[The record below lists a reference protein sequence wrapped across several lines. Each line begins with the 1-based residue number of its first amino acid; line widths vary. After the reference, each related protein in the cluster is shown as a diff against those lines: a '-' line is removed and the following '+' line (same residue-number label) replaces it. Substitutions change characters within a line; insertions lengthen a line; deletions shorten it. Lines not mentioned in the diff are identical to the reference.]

1 MNSQEYLRQ
10 NNQDTSSLRM
20 SKVYLAPTKEKI
32 LEKSYKS
39 SMDWATMSNGECLMR
54 NTSEAHNI
62 VRELSLS
69 QAFRRQV
76 SFYFFLFPSTPS
88 RCNASQVSRSK
99 VSRKS
104 STRTLYPN
112 ISSKSSLLSHRLV
125 FNIKTTSL

>member
-1 MNSQEYLRQ
+1 MNSQEYLKQ
-10 NNQDTSSLRM
+10 NNQNTSSSRM
-20 SKVYLAPTKEKI
+20 SKVYSAPIREKT
-32 LEKSYKS
+32 LSKSYRPL
-39 SMDWATMSNGECLMR
+39 MTWATMSNGACLTH
-54 NTSEAHNI
+54 NTSEPHNI